1 MQLCCVFLCTGIGT
15 APRPAQGTPGMFKES
30 AKQQDQKASLG
41 KATVVYI
48 LEIFFKMPN
57 LKISFFQARCQIT
70 AMDQFSN
77 AHLK

>member
-1 MQLCCVFLCTGIGT
+1 
-15 APRPAQGTPGMFKES
+15 MFKES

-77 AHLK
+77 ARLK